1 MNNRA
6 QAGLFASIFAI
17 LAAAAALRE
26 AYAAFITALL
36 ALTGLGTAYLWQHR
50 VFRKLTVERS
60 LSQTTVPWGRTVEY
74 RLQVINR
81 KLLPVFGMEIKD
93 EVPTAVQFVQADR
106 VVKVRG
112 LPRAVLRDTMTVM
125 WYERRTR
132 RYLFTAE
139 RRGLYEF
146 GPGSLTSRDPFGLFP
161 QEAEAVLEPCRLVVL
176 PKIVPLVGAE
186 ALDTALFGTRPR
198 EGWIFTDPLHKA
210 GTRPYQRGDSARKI
224 NWKASAR
231 HLQLQ
236 VDVEKPAFDEEIELI
251 LLQPDRARWWEQNAA
266 NRLELAIMLAA
277 SLVNRYGSFGQ
288 KFRLHTNLA
297 SSRSLSSSVPGNTL
311 IQLAL
316 LQNFSLREG
325 EKVLLELGRRLQN
338 AGRVVVITAGEEI
351 PASWV
356 LPLRRLSQAHSLVL
370 IHVGGGEGQFRL
382 AGIRQFQV
390 DGEVKWDEA
399 SQFDLR

>member
-1 MNNRA
+1 MNNTA
-6 QAGLFASIFAI
+6 QAGLFAGIFAV
-17 LAAAAALRE
+17 LTAVAALKE
-26 AYAAFITALL
+26 AYTGFVIALL
-36 ALTGLGTAYLWQHR
+36 ALVGLSIAYLWQSR
-50 VFRKLTVERS
+50 VFRRLTIERS

-74 RLQVINR
+74 RLQVVNR
-81 KLLPVFGMEIKD
+81 KFLPVFGMEIRD
-93 EVPTAVQFVQADR
+93 EVPTGVEFAEKDR

-112 LPRAVLRDTMTVM
+112 LPRSILRDTMTVM

-161 QEAEAVLEPCRLVVL
+161 QEAADVLEPAKLVVL
-176 PKIVPLVGAE
+176 PRVVPLIGAE
-186 ALDTALFGTRPR
+186 ALDTALFGTRQR

-251 LLQPDRARWWEQNAA
+251 LLQPDRARWWEQQAA

-277 SLVNRYGSFGQ
+277 SLVNRYGSLGQ

-297 SSRSLSSSVPGNTL
+297 SSRSVSSRVPANTMV
-311 IQLAL
+311 QLAL
-316 LQNFSLREG
+316 LQNFSLRGG
-325 EKVLLELGRRLQN
+325 ETVLCKAARGLRT
-338 AGRVVVITAGEEI
+338 ASSIVVIIAGEEI
-351 PASWV
+351 PESWTAV
-356 LPLRRLSQAHSLVL
+356 LRRLSQKHRVIL
-370 IHVGGGEGQFRL
+370 IHVGGIKPQPGLPGV
-382 AGIRQFQV
+382 RQFQV
-390 DGEVKWDEA
+390 DGEVKWDETA
-399 SQFDLR
+399 QFELH